1 MIKNT
6 FTYITPI
13 DPYNNSETLK
23 WQILGTIFIHDKIK
37 KLRF

>member
-1 MIKNT
+1 MIQNT

-13 DPYNNSETLK
+13 DPYNNAEILK
-23 WQILGTIFIHDKIK
+23 WQMLGTIFIDDKIK